1 MTCFTLLSELDVLLA
16 SRGKSSAC
24 IEYYNNLGE
33 FHFFQICVLF
43 GHLPSDASPGDTP
56 NLTKSVSPD
65 KENEPEAS
73 VAVLSSSSMESK
85 VRSASVRPSTID
97 EQDTVA
103 GAAVCFTVGGTAVRR
118 PTSSLKPPLPS
129 AARVPHVSSG
139 SQASSSSAGSV
150 NARSNF
156 RSEVHQS
163 AVKPPSPIV
172 PSPLVPAT
180 SGGPAV
186 RGKGWVAG
194 VSDSLG
200 LALSGDDH
208 AA

>member
-1 MTCFTLLSELDVLLA
+1 MA
-16 SRGKSSAC
+16 A
-24 IEYYNNLGE
+24 LGS
-33 FHFFQICVLF
+33 
-43 GHLPSDASPGDTP
+43 G
-56 NLTKSVSPD
+56 
-65 KENEPEAS
+65 
-73 VAVLSSSSMESK
+73 SMESK
-85 VRSASVRPSTID
+85 VRSAIVRPSTID
-97 EQDTVA
+97 EQDSVA

-129 AARVPHVSSG
+129 AARVPHLSSG
-139 SQASSSSAGSV
+139 SQTSSSSAGSV
-150 NARSNF
+150 NARSNS
-156 RSEVHQS
+156 RSEVHQSHS

-172 PSPLVPAT
+172 PSPLVSAT